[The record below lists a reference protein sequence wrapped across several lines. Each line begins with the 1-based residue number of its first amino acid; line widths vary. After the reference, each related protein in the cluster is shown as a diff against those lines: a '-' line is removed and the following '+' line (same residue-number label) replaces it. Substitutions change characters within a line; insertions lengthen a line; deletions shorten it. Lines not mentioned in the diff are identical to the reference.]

1 MKVCITNQY
10 KSWSSS
16 KTGKGFFI
24 QRLTLALKSLG
35 VEVTTNP
42 DDKVDIN
49 LSIGKDVYKPVNAKK
64 RVLRLGPAHIGKYH
78 KKLNAP
84 KVKALNSADGVIY
97 QSEFGKKM
105 CDRFLGKAK
114 CKTAIIFNGANPE
127 DYEISY
133 YKETYNFLASTRT
146 WTKQK
151 RLKDVLK
158 AYKYANISN
167 SILNVAGE
175 VEKNLVK
182 KYKDTPGVNFL
193 GRLNQK
199 KLSTYLS
206 EADVLVSIV
215 WLDCMPNSVCEA
227 LVSGCKVITN
237 SEGGTAEIAPDMVV
251 KESLWDMKIT
261 DRENPPSLDY
271 LKLGNLMKDSISMVA
286 PKRSHVYI
294 DTIAKQYKDFF
305 EEVLNG

>member
-1 MKVCITNQY
+1 MKACITNQY

-114 CKTAIIFNGANPE
+114 CKTKVIYNGAEPVGFQPH
-127 DYEISY
+127 
-133 YKETYNFLASTRT
+133 YKKPYSFLASTRK

-151 RLKDVLK
+151 RLEDILIAYQHAAIPESVL
-158 AYKYANISN
+158 Y
-167 SILNVAGE
+167 VAGE
-175 VEKNLVK
+175 VEKKLLK
-182 KYKDTPGVNFL
+182 KYTGSPGIWFL
-193 GRLNQK
+193 GCLDQK
-199 KLSTYLS
+199 ALAEYL
-206 EADVLVSIV
+206 LKCQTLISIV

-227 LVSGCKVITN
+227 LVSGCRIITN
-237 SEGGTAEIAPDMVV
+237 STGGTAEIAPDMVV
-251 KESLWDMKIT
+251 KEKPWTPKVT
-261 DRENPPSLDY
+261 DNNHPPKLNHVELANFMIDSVKTPNPEC
-271 LKLGNLMKDSISMVA
+271 
-286 PKRSHVYI
+286 SHVNI